1 MPPVDLLNTV
11 IQTTLTILS
20 FLLFVGARLERIP
33 RVLDQLKEVEMWVV
47 GNLSPPQ
54 SVIKRIERLLGE
66 SKAET
71 KVLPFHIRAEV
82 PIDLVVNRTD
92 EL

>member
-1 MPPVDLLNTV
+1 
-11 IQTTLTILS
+11 
-20 FLLFVGARLERIP
+20 
-33 RVLDQLKEVEMWVV
+33 MWVV
-47 GNLSPPQ
+47 GNLSPPAFLNPQ